1 MNTSLKKGTSHND
14 LGKVVKTLA
23 AYGLKGEEQSA
34 CAPECK
40 QSLEEASRYIWRMDR
55 NLWCDFSWTE
65 GHGTYSSDI
74 WDEFENLNLIIRE
87 RKGEKKADDGC

>member
-1 MNTSLKKGTSHND
+1 
-14 LGKVVKTLA
+14 
-23 AYGLKGEEQSA
+23 
-34 CAPECK
+34 
-40 QSLEEASRYIWRMDR
+40 MDR

-87 RKGEKKADDGC
+87 RKGEKKADDGCQNAADEQQLTQEITFFLAFDSCTKDNIMYKT

>member
-1 MNTSLKKGTSHND
+1 
-14 LGKVVKTLA
+14 
-23 AYGLKGEEQSA
+23 
-34 CAPECK
+34 
-40 QSLEEASRYIWRMDR
+40 MDR